1 CSTRP
6 ATSSPPGSPRD
17 APPPGRSATR
27 RRSPS
32 SRGGWTSTTPTRRS
46 PPPPGSSPAARRSGS
61 AATRACTGCPP
72 PRPYPSGWSTSSPAD
87 GRWTTP
93 CHPLP
98 FLHGRPHRAARGA
111 ADQGARHRERLRP
124 AHRPGRVARAGR
136 RHGGRR
142 LRPPYRG
149 RGRRTGPGR
158 ADQRPGGPDRPRG
171 AAGRVVHGL
180 PQHRR
185 LTGRDV
191 RQRHPTPPR
200 LPRRRGAPCGPG
212 RRACTHPPPRP
223 APHRWRPRP
232 RLAFDVGV
240 HAVGLEG
247 TRAGL
252 RVDMPNPH
260 VVVALPDTDELDGAD
275 LGPRVA
281 VDPPQE
287 TNVELVVP
295 LGETTVDGERVGM
308 VRMRVQE
315 RGVGETRSCGTG
327 ACAAAVALRTWGGA
341 DAPRLWR
348 VLVPGGEL
356 GVRLTDDGR
365 ALLTGPATL

>member
-1 CSTRP
+1 MADLTALRGVP
-6 ATSSPPGSPRD
+6 LTKGHATENDFVLLTDPDGSLALDAATVAAVCDRRTGVGADGLVRAARTSGLEDPTVREAQQAEWFMDYRNTDGSPAEMCGNAIRLLVAYLAD
-17 APPPGRSATR
+17 EGLLAAPEGEPVAVATR
-27 RRSPS
+27 GGVRTVWRS
-32 SRGGWTSTTPTRRS
+32 GTGWTVDMGPWHL
-46 PPPPGSSPAARRSGS
+46 PGGDAAARR
-61 AATRACTGCPP
+61 
-72 PRPYPSGWSTSSPAD
+72 
-87 GRWTTP
+87 
-93 CHPLP
+93 
-98 FLHGRPHRAARGA
+98 
-111 ADQGARHRERLRP
+111 
-124 AHRPGRVARAGR
+124 
-136 RHGGRR
+136 
-142 LRPPYRG
+142 
-149 RGRRTGPGR
+149 
-158 ADQRPGGPDRPRG
+158 
-171 AAGRVVHGL
+171 
-180 PQHRR
+180 
-185 LTGRDV
+185 
-191 RQRHPTPPR
+191 
-200 LPRRRGAPCGPG
+200 
-212 RRACTHPPPRP
+212 
-223 APHRWRPRP
+223 
-232 RLAFDVGV
+232 AFDVAV
-240 HAVGLEG
+240 QAVGLEG

-348 VLVPGGEL
+348 VFVPGGEL

-365 ALLTGPATL
+365 ALLTGPATLVARVTLR